1 VNDEVK
7 TLSIVG
13 QPDVRVSEDLRGHGL
28 RLTLSEA
35 RHLVR
40 LIGRNP
46 TKVEATIFDIMW
58 SEHCSYKSSR
68 RLLKKY
74 LPTQARNV
82 VLGPGEDAGIIKLC
96 EHEGESYCL
105 VVAHESHN
113 HPSQVMP
120 FEGAATGIGGIV
132 RDVYCMGA
140 DVYAVMDA
148 LRFGDPHG
156 PHKNKVREVAS
167 GVVSGIWQYGNA
179 LGVANMGGDVYFD
192 SCYDE
197 NCLVNVIAMGVV
209 KEHEIVRSRVPGLA
223 AREDY
228 DLILFGKPTDA
239 SGFGGAA
246 FASDVL
252 DSDELSE
259 SKAAIQVPDPFLK
272 RILAEANK
280 KMLELVHS
288 RGVEIGFKDLGAGG
302 IACATSEIVAAGG
315 FGALIDLS
323 RVPVEVP
330 KGGRGLPPEVIVCSE
345 TQERF
350 ILAVPSSV
358 TEEILHIYNDEFE
371 LPHIY
376 HGAKAVVIGRVT
388 RDGGYR
394 IVCNAEGPMAAG
406 PTGRASERASDAAGS
421 ACGPL
426 AETVSTGAPG
436 AGTGAF
442 LCDVRADVITSG
454 ISVRRESRPP
464 EALEPEPEFAP
475 PEDLGGFLLGF
486 VESPNGASRWPIFSF
501 YDCEVGGRT
510 VVRSGDAD
518 AGVFAPIP
526 GSSVGVAVSADGV
539 PAYGKISPY
548 WAGAHAVA
556 ESMRNVA
563 CVGAAP
569 RALSDCLNFGSPE
582 DPEVFHDFEEA
593 LKGIGDAA
601 RRIWQI
607 RPSTAASR
615 GEAGLAELLSE
626 DLRAAGLS
634 GHSVSARGRG
644 ADPLGAAALLN
655 EPVPIVTGNVSFYNQ
670 TAAGRAVAPSPIVAC
685 YGVMRDYSKAVTMGL
700 KRPGSLLFLIGQRYD
715 ELGGSLYYERLLG
728 CVGRNVPIVR
738 YGAERSSI
746 SLVLEAIE
754 RGLLEACHDISS
766 GGLAMTL
773 AEMCMAGRDSLGA
786 SVDIT
791 PVAGTTGTVRRTRCL
806 IPPGAPGAVPLSL
819 DGQTAYGS
827 DVAAPQVTTSG
838 DRAGRKSGTVW
849 PSDLRYDRKLFSES
863 PGFVVEI
870 APCNLDEFLRIA
882 DETRVRAFRL
892 GAVSS
897 ESVLRARD
905 RGRTVLEVTVG
916 DMRTRWTH
924 GLEHALA

>member
-1 VNDEVK
+1 VNGEIR

-13 QPDVRVSEDLRGHGL
+13 QSDGRISEELRGRGL
-28 RLTLSEA
+28 RLTAAEA
-35 RHLVR
+35 RHLTH

-68 RLLKKY
+68 HLLKKH
-74 LPTQARNV
+74 LPTEAANV

-96 EHEGESYCL
+96 EHGGESYCL

-156 PHKNKVREVAS
+156 KHKNKVREVAS

-179 LGVANMGGDVYFD
+179 LGVANMGGDVCFD

-197 NCLVNVIAMGVV
+197 NCVVNVIAMGVV
-209 KEHEIVRSRVPGLA
+209 KERDIVRSRVPA
-223 AREDY
+223 AAAHEDY
-228 DLILFGKPTDA
+228 DLILLGKPTDA

-252 DSDELSE
+252 DSGELSE
-259 SKAAIQVPDPFLK
+259 SKAAVQVPDPFLK

-280 KMLELVHS
+280 KMLELAQS
-288 RGVEIGFKDLGAGG
+288 RGLEIGFKDLGAGG
-302 IACATSEIVAAGG
+302 IACATSEIAAAGG

-330 KGGRGLPPEVIVCSE
+330 KAGRGLPPEVIICSE

-350 ILAVPSSV
+350 VLAVPSSV
-358 TEEILHIYNDEFE
+358 TPEILHIYNEEYE

-376 HGAKAVVIGRVT
+376 HGARAAVIGSVT
-388 RDGGYR
+388 RDGEYR
-394 IVCNAEGPMAAG
+394 IVDGAG
-406 PTGRASERASDAAGS
+406 ASGQSDGGGRAPSGS
-421 ACGPL
+421 AKPTAAQG
-426 AETVSTGAPG
+426 
-436 AGTGAF
+436 F
-442 LCDVRADVITSG
+442 LCEVKADVITSG

-464 EALEPEPEFAP
+464 EVFEPEPEFDP
-475 PEDLGGFLLGF
+475 PQDLGEFLLGL
-486 VESPNGASRWPIFSF
+486 VESPNGASRWPVFSF

-510 VVRSGDAD
+510 VIRPGDAD
-518 AGVFAPIP
+518 AGVFAPVA
-526 GSSVGVAVSADGV
+526 GSPVGVAVSVDGV
-539 PAYGKISPY
+539 PAYGRISPY

-582 DPEVFHDFEEA
+582 DPEVFHGFEEA
-593 LKGIGDAA
+593 LRGIGDAA
-601 RRIWQI
+601 RRIWQVHGVEE
-607 RPSTAASR
+607 SAA
-615 GEAGLAELLSE
+615 
-626 DLRAAGLS
+626 
-634 GHSVSARGRG
+634 
-644 ADPLGAAALLN
+644 

-670 TAAGRAVAPSPIVAC
+670 TATGKAVAATPIVAC
-685 YGVMRDYSKAVTMGL
+685 YGVMSDFSKAVTMGL
-700 KRPGSLLFLIGQRYD
+700 KQPGSVLVMAGQRYD

-728 CVGRNVPIVR
+728 CVGRNVPVVR
-738 YGAERSSI
+738 FDAERSAI
-746 SLVLEAIE
+746 CLVLEAIE
-754 RGLLEACHDISS
+754 RGLLEACHDVSS
-766 GGLAMTL
+766 GGLALTL
-773 AEMCMAGRDSLGA
+773 AEMCMAGRGPLGA
-786 SVDIT
+786 SVDVT
-791 PVAGTTGTVRRTRCL
+791 AVAGTAGWTRAGIDTAVAGT
-806 IPPGAPGAVPLSL
+806 A
-819 DGQTAYGS
+819 
-827 DVAAPQVTTSG
+827 
-838 DRAGRKSGTVW
+838 RAGRSSGATG
-849 PSDLRYDRKLFSES
+849 LRYDRKLFSET
-863 PGFVVEI
+863 PGFVMEVTPSSLEE
-870 APCNLDEFLRIA
+870 LLRLA
-882 DETRVRAFRL
+882 DEKHVRLFRL

-897 ESVLRARD
+897 EPALRVRD
-905 RGRTVLEVTVG
+905 GGRTVLEVAVS
-916 DMRTRWTH
+916 DMKERWTH
-924 GLEHALA
+924 GLERALA

>member
-1 VNDEVK
+1 MNVEVK

-13 QPDVRVSEDLRGHGL
+13 QPDDRVSEEFRGHGL
-28 RLTLSEA
+28 RLTVAEA
-35 RHLVR
+35 RHLAR

-68 RLLKKY
+68 HLLKEH
-74 LPTQARNV
+74 LPTRARNV

-96 EHEGESYCL
+96 EHEGQSYCL

-148 LRFGDPHG
+148 LRFGDPNG
-156 PHKNKVREVAS
+156 PNKNKVREVAA

-209 KEHEIVRSRVPGLA
+209 KESEIVRSRVPA
-223 AREDY
+223 AALREDY

-259 SKAAIQVPDPFLK
+259 SKAAVQVPDPFLK

-288 RGVEIGFKDLGAGG
+288 RGLEVGFKDLGAGG

-323 RVPVEVP
+323 RVPVEIP
-330 KGGRGLPPEVIVCSE
+330 KTGQGLPPEVVVCSE

-350 ILAVPSSV
+350 VLAVPSSV
-358 TEEILHIYNDEFE
+358 TEEILRIYNEEYE

-376 HGAKAVVIGRVT
+376 QGARAVVIGRVT
-388 RDGGYR
+388 KDGVYR
-394 IVCNAEGPMAAG
+394 IVGGGAVAGGAGASSDAVRPAAG
-406 PTGRASERASDAAGS
+406 LEATSAS
-421 ACGPL
+421 
-426 AETVSTGAPG
+426 
-436 AGTGAF
+436 GTLPSSGCF
-442 LCDVRADVITSG
+442 LCEVKADVITSG
-454 ISVRRESRPP
+454 ISVRRESRVP
-464 EALEPEPEFAP
+464 EALECEPQFDP
-475 PEDLGGFLLGF
+475 PEDMGEFLLQLLS
-486 VESPNGASRWPIFSF
+486 SPNGASRWPVFSF

-510 VVRSGDAD
+510 VIRPGDAD
-518 AGVFAPIP
+518 AGVFAPLP

-569 RALSDCLNFGSPE
+569 RALSDCLNSGSPE
-582 DPEVFHDFEEA
+582 NPEVFHDFEET

-601 RRIWQI
+601 RRIWQVHLDGD
-607 RPSTAASR
+607 SAA
-615 GEAGLAELLSE
+615 
-626 DLRAAGLS
+626 
-634 GHSVSARGRG
+634 
-644 ADPLGAAALLN
+644 

-670 TAAGRAVAPSPIVAC
+670 TSAGNAVAASPIVAC
-685 YGVMRDYSKAVTMGL
+685 YGVMEDYSKAVTMGL
-700 KRPGSLLFLIGQRYD
+700 KRPGSLLFLVGQRYD

-728 CVGRNVPIVR
+728 RVGRNVPVVR
-738 YGAERSSI
+738 FDAERSAI
-746 SLVLEAIE
+746 RLVLEAIE
-754 RGLLEACHDISS
+754 RGLLEACHDVSS
-766 GGLAMTL
+766 GGLATAL

-786 SVDIT
+786 AVDVSAVSGT
-791 PVAGTTGTVRRTRCL
+791 AGTTR
-806 IPPGAPGAVPLSL
+806 S
-819 DGQTAYGS
+819 GS
-827 DVAAPQVTTSG
+827 GKGSRVTDATDYSWAAG
-838 DRAGRKSGTVW
+838 
-849 PSDLRYDRKLFSES
+849 LRYDVKLFSET
-863 PGFVVEI
+863 PGFVLEV
-870 APCNLDEFLRIA
+870 APRHLDELLA
-882 DETRVRAFRL
+882 LAGGMPVRLFRL

-897 ESVLRARD
+897 EPFLRVRD
-905 RGRTVLEVTVG
+905 GGRTVMEAAVS
-916 DMRTRWTH
+916 DMKERWAH
-924 GLEHALA
+924 GLERALA

>member
-1 VNDEVK
+1 MNGEAK
-7 TLSIVG
+7 TLSITG
-13 QPDVRVSEDLRGHGL
+13 EPDELVSDELRGHGL
-28 RLTLSEA
+28 RLTVAEA
-35 RHLVR
+35 RHLAR

-68 RLLKKY
+68 HLLKKY

-96 EHEGESYCL
+96 EHEGEAYCL

-156 PHKNKVREVAS
+156 PHRNKVREVAS

-179 LGVANMGGDVYFD
+179 LGVANMGGDVCFD
-192 SCYDE
+192 PCYDE
-197 NCLVNVIAMGVV
+197 NCLVNVIAVGVV
-209 KEHEIVRSRVPGLA
+209 KERGIVRSRVPAGA

-252 DSDELSE
+252 DSDELSG
-259 SKAAIQVPDPFLK
+259 SKAAVQVPDPFLK

-288 RGVEIGFKDLGAGG
+288 RGLEVGFKDLGAGG
-302 IACATSEIVAAGG
+302 IACATSEIAAAGG

-323 RVPVEVP
+323 RVPVEAP
-330 KGGRGLPPEVIVCSE
+330 KTGRGLPPEVIVCSE

-350 ILAVPSSV
+350 VLAVPSSV
-358 TEEILHIYNDEFE
+358 TEEILRIYNDEYE

-376 HGAKAVVIGRVT
+376 HGARAVVIGSVT
-388 RDGGYR
+388 RDGEYR
-394 IVCNAEGPMAAG
+394 IVGGADGGADGGAA
-406 PTGRASERASDAAGS
+406 SAA
-421 ACGPL
+421 
-426 AETVSTGAPG
+426 APS
-436 AGTGAF
+436 F
-442 LCDVRADVITSG
+442 LCEVKADVITSG

-464 EALEPEPEFAP
+464 DALECEPEFAP
-475 PEDLGGFLLGF
+475 PEDLDEFLLGL
-486 VESPNGASRWPIFSF
+486 VECPNGASRWPIFSF

-510 VVRSGDAD
+510 VVRPGDAD
-518 AGVFAPIP
+518 AGVFAPLP
-526 GSSVGVAVSADGV
+526 GSPVGVAVSADGV
-539 PAYGKISPY
+539 PSYGKISPY

-582 DPEVFHDFEEA
+582 DPEVFYSFEEA

-601 RRIWQI
+601 RRIGQVDLTDG
-607 RPSTAASR
+607 SAA
-615 GEAGLAELLSE
+615 
-626 DLRAAGLS
+626 
-634 GHSVSARGRG
+634 
-644 ADPLGAAALLN
+644 

-670 TAAGRAVAPSPIVAC
+670 TAAGKAVAASPIVAC

-700 KRPGSLLFLIGQRYD
+700 KLRGSQLLLIGQRYD

-728 CVGRNVPIVR
+728 CVGRNVPVVR
-738 YGAERSSI
+738 FDAERSAMR
-746 SLVLEAIE
+746 LVLDAIE
-754 RGLLEACHDISS
+754 RGLLEACHDVSS

-773 AEMCMAGRDSLGA
+773 AEMCMAGRDPLGA
-786 SVDIT
+786 GVDIDA
-791 PVAGTTGTVRRTRCL
+791 VAGTAGAGARRSD
-806 IPPGAPGAVPLSL
+806 PSHGACSSRTNG
-819 DGQTAYGS
+819 
-827 DVAAPQVTTSG
+827 
-838 DRAGRKSGTVW
+838 
-849 PSDLRYDRKLFSES
+849 LRYDMKLFSES
-863 PGFVVEI
+863 PGFVVEV
-870 APCNLDEFLRIA
+870 APRNLDDFLLLA
-882 DETRVRAFRL
+882 ATTPVRLFRL
-892 GAVSS
+892 GAVLS
-897 ESVLRARD
+897 EPVLRARD
-905 RGRTVLEVTVG
+905 GGRTVLETAVG
-916 DMRTRWTH
+916 DMKNRWTH
-924 GLEHALA
+924 GLERALA

>member
-1 VNDEVK
+1 MDGEAK
-7 TLSIVG
+7 TLSITG
-13 QPDVRVSEDLRGHGL
+13 QPDALVSDELRGHGL
-28 RLTLSEA
+28 RLTVAEA
-35 RHLVR
+35 RHLAR

-68 RLLKKY
+68 HLLKKY

-156 PHKNKVREVAS
+156 PHRNKVREVAS

-179 LGVANMGGDVYFD
+179 LGVANMGGDVCFD
-192 SCYDE
+192 LCYDE
-197 NCLVNVIAMGVV
+197 NCLVNVIAVGVV
-209 KEHEIVRSRVPGLA
+209 KERGIVRSRVPAAA

-252 DSDELSE
+252 DSDELSG
-259 SKAAIQVPDPFLK
+259 SKAAVQVPDPFLK

-288 RGVEIGFKDLGAGG
+288 RGLEVGFKDLGAGG
-302 IACATSEIVAAGG
+302 IACATSEIAAAGG

-323 RVPVEVP
+323 RVPVEAP
-330 KGGRGLPPEVIVCSE
+330 KTGRGLPPEVIVCSE

-350 ILAVPSSV
+350 VLAVPSSV
-358 TEEILHIYNDEFE
+358 TEEILRIYNDEYE

-376 HGAKAVVIGRVT
+376 HGARAVVIGSVT
-388 RDGGYR
+388 RDGQYR
-394 IVCNAEGPMAAG
+394 IVGGADGGAY
-406 PTGRASERASDAAGS
+406 GRAPRS
-421 ACGPL
+421 
-426 AETVSTGAPG
+426 
-436 AGTGAF
+436 F
-442 LCDVRADVITSG
+442 LCEVKADVITSG

-464 EALEPEPEFAP
+464 EALECEPEFAP
-475 PEDLGGFLLGF
+475 PEDLGEFLLGL
-486 VESPNGASRWPIFSF
+486 VECPNGASRWPIFSF

-510 VVRSGDAD
+510 VVRPGDAD
-518 AGVFAPIP
+518 AGVFAPLP
-526 GSSVGVAVSADGV
+526 GSTVGVAVSVDGV
-539 PAYGKISPY
+539 PSYGKISPY

-582 DPEVFHDFEEA
+582 DPEVFYSFEEA

-601 RRIWQI
+601 RRIGQVD
-607 RPSTAASR
+607 
-615 GEAGLAELLSE
+615 GL
-626 DLRAAGLS
+626 DGTGAAG
-634 GHSVSARGRG
+634 GF
-644 ADPLGAAALLN
+644 AA
-655 EPVPIVTGNVSFYNQ
+655 EPVPLVTGNVSFYNQ
-670 TAAGRAVAPSPIVAC
+670 TAAGKAVAASPIVAC

-700 KRPGSLLFLIGQRYD
+700 KLPGAQLLLIGQRYD

-728 CVGRNVPIVR
+728 CVGRNVPVVR
-738 YGAERSSI
+738 FDAERSAI
-746 SLVLEAIE
+746 RLVLDAIE
-754 RGLLEACHDISS
+754 RGLLEACHDVSS

-773 AEMCMAGRDSLGA
+773 AEMCIAGRDPLGA
-786 SVDIT
+786 GVDIDA
-791 PVAGTTGTVRRTRCL
+791 VAGTAGAGARRSDKSR
-806 IPPGAPGAVPLSL
+806 GACSSRTNG
-819 DGQTAYGS
+819 
-827 DVAAPQVTTSG
+827 
-838 DRAGRKSGTVW
+838 
-849 PSDLRYDRKLFSES
+849 LRYDMKLFSES
-863 PGFVVEI
+863 PGFVVEVT
-870 APCNLDEFLRIA
+870 PRNLDDFLLLA
-882 DETRVRAFRL
+882 AATPVRLFRL
-892 GAVSS
+892 GAVLS
-897 ESVLRARD
+897 EPVLRARD
-905 RGRTVLEVTVG
+905 GGRTVLETAVK
-916 DMRTRWTH
+916 DLKNRWKH
-924 GLEHALA
+924 GLERALA

>member
-1 VNDEVK
+1 VNGETR

-13 QPDVRVSEDLRGHGL
+13 QSDERIAEELRGHGL
-28 RLTLSEA
+28 RLTAAEA
-35 RHLVR
+35 RHLTD

-46 TKVEATIFDIMW
+46 TKAESTIFDIMW

-68 RLLKKY
+68 HLLKKY
-74 LPTQARNV
+74 LPTQASNV
-82 VLGPGEDAGIIKLC
+82 ILGPGEDAGIVKLC
-96 EHEGESYCL
+96 EHDGESYCL

-156 PHKNKVREVAS
+156 QHKNKVREVAS

-179 LGVANMGGDVYFD
+179 LGVANMGGDACFD

-197 NCLVNVIAMGVV
+197 NCLVNVIAMGVMR
-209 KEHEIVRSRVPGLA
+209 ERDIVRSRVPAAA

-228 DLILFGKPTDA
+228 DLILLGKPTDA

-259 SKAAIQVPDPFLK
+259 SKAAVQVPDPFLK

-280 KMLELVHS
+280 KMLELVQS
-288 RGVEIGFKDLGAGG
+288 RRLEIGFKDLGAGG

-323 RVPVEVP
+323 RVPVEEP
-330 KGGRGLPPEVIVCSE
+330 KSGRGLPPEVIVCSE

-350 ILAVPSSV
+350 VLAVPASV
-358 TEEILHIYNDEFE
+358 TQEILRIYNEEYE

-376 HGAKAVVIGRVT
+376 HGARAAVIGRVT
-388 RDGGYR
+388 RDGEYR
-394 IVCNAEGPMAAG
+394 IVWGAGAVDQLGVAAQ
-406 PTGRASERASDAAGS
+406 SEAGGAAPSGS
-421 ACGPL
+421 AASA
-426 AETVSTGAPG
+426 AEPG
-436 AGTGAF
+436 F
-442 LCDVRADVITSG
+442 LCEVKADVITSG

-464 EALEPEPEFAP
+464 EVFEPEPDFDP
-475 PEDLGGFLLGF
+475 PRDLRQFLLGL
-486 VESPNGASRWPIFSF
+486 VGSPNGASRRPVFSF

-510 VVRSGDAD
+510 VVRPGDAD
-518 AGVFAPIP
+518 AGLFAPVP
-526 GSSVGVAVSADGV
+526 GSPVGVAVSVDGV

-582 DPEVFHDFEEA
+582 DPEVFHGFEEA

-601 RRIWQI
+601 RRIWQVHG
-607 RPSTAASR
+607 PEES
-615 GEAGLAELLSE
+615 AE
-626 DLRAAGLS
+626 
-634 GHSVSARGRG
+634 
-644 ADPLGAAALLN
+644 

-670 TAAGRAVAPSPIVAC
+670 TAAGRAVAASPIVAC
-685 YGVMRDYSKAVTMGL
+685 YGVMSDVSKAVTMGL
-700 KRPGSLLFLIGQRYD
+700 KRSGSVLLALGQRHD

-728 CVGRNVPIVR
+728 RLGRNVPIVR
-738 YGAERSSI
+738 FDAERRAI
-746 SLVLEAIE
+746 DFVLEAIE

-766 GGLAMTL
+766 GGLALTL

-786 SVDIT
+786 SVDVT
-791 PVAGTTGTVRRTRCL
+791 AVAGTAGSRWVATSTRATGAA
-806 IPPGAPGAVPLSL
+806 I
-819 DGQTAYGS
+819 GS
-827 DVAAPQVTTSG
+827 PATG
-838 DRAGRKSGTVW
+838 
-849 PSDLRYDRKLFSES
+849 LRYDRKLFSET
-863 PGFVVEI
+863 PGFVMEVTLGSLE
-870 APCNLDEFLRIA
+870 DVLRLGY
-882 DETRVRAFRL
+882 EKRVQLFRL
-892 GAVSS
+892 GVVSN
-897 ESVLRARD
+897 EPALRVAD
-905 RGRTVLEVTVG
+905 RGATVLEVAIS
-916 DMRTRWTH
+916 DMKERWTH
-924 GLEHALA
+924 GLERALA